1 MTAELAAA
9 EARLAPG
16 CAANR
21 LMYFAIPPSVFV
33 DAARTV
39 RAAGVSPSGWTRV
52 VLEKPFGHDAAS
64 SLELGRALRTY
75 LEESQMYRI
84 DHYLGKEMVQ
94 NLMVLRFANAVFEP
108 LWSGRHI
115 STVQITFKEPIGT
128 EGRGG
133 YFDSYGIIR
142 DVMQNHLLQ
151 VLSLVAME
159 PPVTMASE
167 DVRNEK
173 VKALRCVA
181 PLRLEDV
188 VLGQYGPNAA
198 GTKQGY
204 LDDPTVPRG
213 SATPTFATAALY
225 INNARWQGVPF
236 ILKCGKAL
244 NERKAEIRIQFRA
257 PCSGLFSAAGGG
269 AGDAAPRAGVG
280 QTAAPAAV
288 HQNELVIRIQPD
300 EAVYMKLM
308 SRLPGMEF
316 TPTETELSL
325 SYSSRFPAARVP
337 DAYSRLLLDVLRGE
351 QAQFVRDDELA
362 AAWDIFTPLLHAIDD
377 GRAPAPFVYPYGS
390 RGPPQSDDFVRRLG
404 YSWEGAYAGG
414 WLKDYAPGAGA
425 AALAAARDEFTL
437 TKPRLTA
444 MVGHFLEEMARG
456 LAGRPSTI
464 KMIPSF
470 VTAVP
475 GGREQGAAWAIDLG
489 GSNLRVIEVALAGDS
504 VATITREHKAEIPAA
519 TQRGSGEAL
528 FDFIAGACVEAGLPP
543 GAKLGFTFSFPYAQH
558 SISSGVLLEWT
569 KGFSAEGVVGQDVAG
584 LLEAAFLRRGLSV
597 RVAALANDT
606 VGTLCAGAY
615 CAPASRVGVILGTGT
630 NAAYIERAD
639 NIPKWGGAKGGDMLI
654 NMEWGGFGSSGGPN
668 AFALLPFHSVD
679 HQLDYA
685 TPNPTKQRFEKMI
698 SGMYLGELAR
708 LLLVSLAARGAL
720 QSSTAAPDAPLF
732 KPWAFTTAAMADVA
746 GDASPALVAVGA
758 VLSALGLPSTP
769 LVDRRVVVEVCEL
782 VARRAARLAAAAIA
796 AVFTQMGA
804 AGVGGAA
811 AIDGSVFKKYPRF
824 QEVRRRRSLASKS
837 PPPLRPAYPFTQP
850 TPPPPQW
857 MRETLVELGMERDLV
872 HAEDGSGIGAAMIA
886 VVAAP

>member
-1 MTAELAAA
+1 MTAELATT

-16 CAANR
+16 GAANR
-21 LMYFAIPPSVFV
+21 LVYFAIPPSVFV

-39 RAAGVSPSGWTRV
+39 RAAGMSPSGWTRV
-52 VLEKPFGHDAAS
+52 VVEKPFGHDAQS
-64 SLELGRALRTY
+64 SLELGRQLRTFFD
-75 LEESQMYRI
+75 EAQVYRI

-115 STVQITFKEPIGT
+115 STVQITFKEPFGT

-133 YFDSYGIIR
+133 YFDTVGIIR

-159 PPVTMASE
+159 PPVSMRSE

-173 VKALRCVA
+173 VKVLRCVA
-181 PLRLEDV
+181 PLRVEDV
-188 VLGQYGPNAA
+188 VLAQYGPNAA
-198 GTKQGY
+198 GTKPGY
-204 LDDPTVPRG
+204 LDDATVPRG
-213 SATPTFATAALY
+213 SVTPTFATAALY
-225 INNARWQGVPF
+225 VNNARWRGVPF

-257 PCSGLFSAAGGG
+257 PCSGLFAPFGGCEAAR
-269 AGDAAPRAGVG
+269 PGVG
-280 QTAAPAAV
+280 QAAAPAPV

-362 AAWDIFTPLLHAIDD
+362 AAWDIFTPLLHAIDG
-377 GRAPAPFVYPYGS
+377 GRAPPPHVYPYGS
-390 RGPPQSDDFVRRLG
+390 RGPPQSDDLVRRLG

-414 WLKDYAPGAGA
+414 WLKDHAPGSGA
-425 AALAAARDEFTL
+425 AALQAAREEFTL
-437 TKPRLTA
+437 SKPRLTTL
-444 MVGHFLEEMARG
+444 VGHFLEEMARG
-456 LAGRPSTI
+456 LEGRPSTI

-470 VTAVP
+470 VTGVP
-475 GGREQGAAWAIDLG
+475 RGGEVGAAWAIDLG
-489 GSNLRVIEVALAGDS
+489 GSNLRVIEVALQGAS
-504 VATITREHKAEIPAA
+504 AARITREHKAEIPAA
-519 TQRGSGEAL
+519 AQRGSGEGL
-528 FDFIAGACVEAGLPP
+528 FDFIAAACAEAGMPS

-558 SISSGVLLEWT
+558 SIRSGVLLEWT
-569 KGFSAEGVVGQDVAG
+569 KGFSAEGVVGRDVSE
-584 LLEAAFLRRGLSV
+584 LLEAAFARRGLAV
-597 RVAALANDT
+597 AVAALANDT

-615 CAPASRVGVILGTGT
+615 ASPAARVGVILGTGT
-630 NAAYIERAD
+630 NAAYIERAAR
-639 NIPKWGGAKGGDMLI
+639 IPKWEGAKGGDMLI
-654 NMEWGGFGSSGGPN
+654 NMEWGGFGSSGGPS

-679 HQLDYA
+679 HQLDHA
-685 TPNPTKQRFEKMI
+685 TPNPSKQRFEKMI

-720 QSSTAAPDAPLF
+720 QGSTAAPDAALF
-732 KPWAFTTAAMADVA
+732 KPWAFSTAAMAEVA
-746 GDASPALVAVGA
+746 ADESPALDAVGA
-758 VLSALGLPSTP
+758 VLGALGLPSTP
-769 LVDRRVVVEVCEL
+769 LGDRRTVVEVCEM

-804 AGVGGAA
+804 EGAAGVA
-811 AIDGSVFKKYPRF
+811 AIDGSVFKKYPKF
-824 QEVRRRRSLASKS
+824 QEVRWAARGRAARGDTPHTHAQTRAPF
-837 PPPLRPAYPFTQP
+837 PPP
-850 TPPPPQW
+850 
-857 MRETLVELGMERDLV
+857 
-872 HAEDGSGIGAAMIA
+872 
-886 VVAAP
+886 